1 MKERPYKRG
10 LTELMVEECP
20 ASRPI
25 TRPLSRCHTNTC
37 EHKEADK
44 TCQLDKHLVANS
56 FKCQDVSGGV
66 AHKTSQE
73 LSHLRQRRVKRYLLE
88 SRSVASA
95 TRLSYPA
102 ASEKNL
108 LPNTYPDSSSSSIQQ
123 LHKLRTTNNERRSR
137 RRRGRGGEER
147 TERRSG
153 RSVGQGPGSPRSRSR
168 PRRHDIRPTLT

>member
-1 MKERPYKRG
+1 
-10 LTELMVEECP
+10 MVEECP

-44 TCQLDKHLVANS
+44 TCQVDKHLVAVAESVN
-56 FKCQDVSGGV
+56 CQDLVAKSVKHLVAKSVNCQEVSGGV

-73 LSHLRQRRVKRYLLE
+73 VSHLRQRPVKRCLLE
-88 SRSVASA
+88 SRGVASA

-102 ASEKNL
+102 VSEKYL
-108 LPNTYPDSSSSSIQQ
+108 LPNTFPDSSSSSIQQ
-123 LHKLRTTNNERRSR
+123 LHKLRTTNNKRRR
-137 RRRGRGGEER
+137 RRRGRGAEER

-153 RSVGQGPGSPRSRSR
+153 RSVG
-168 PRRHDIRPTLT
+168 